1 MSFKRSAT
9 HRKAQAWLL
18 LLLLE
23 VRKGLDQAQNQCK
36 ERQDKD
42 HAREG
47 IGNAQRGLVVG
58 LVF

>member
-1 MSFKRSAT
+1 
-9 HRKAQAWLL
+9 L

-36 ERQDKD
+36 EGQDKD

-47 IGNAQRGLVVG
+47 IGDAQRGLVVG